1 MKVPQKKSPQAAD
14 LDGGAALP
22 PAPAVGLLFDLLPD
36 DLLVGEVAAGL
47 AVVLLH
53 ASSSKLIYQSI
64 RRSIWRGFLT
74 DLAHFPKQRSRP
86 PAVFR
91 VLQSALMVYRSA

>member
-1 MKVPQKKSPQAAD
+1 MEAPLAWIPGLTGGPQAAD

-47 AVVLLH
+47 AVVH
-53 ASSSKLIYQSI
+53 I
-64 RRSIWRGFLT
+64 RLSLYSNT
-74 DLAHFPKQRSRP
+74 
-86 PAVFR
+86 
-91 VLQSALMVYRSA
+91 VYTV

>member
-1 MKVPQKKSPQAAD
+1 MKESIPKKKSFQAAD

-53 ASSSKLIYQSI
+53 ASKLIYPSI
-64 RRSIWRGFLT
+64 RRSIWRGF
-74 DLAHFPKQRSRP
+74 
-86 PAVFR
+86 VN
-91 VLQSALMVYRSA
+91 